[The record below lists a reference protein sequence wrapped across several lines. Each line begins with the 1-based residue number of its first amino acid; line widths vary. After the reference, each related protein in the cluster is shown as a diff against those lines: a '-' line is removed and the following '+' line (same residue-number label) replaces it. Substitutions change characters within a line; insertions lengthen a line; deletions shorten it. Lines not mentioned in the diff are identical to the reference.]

1 MLTIFTPAYNR
12 RNELQRLYASLVA
25 QTNQDFEWLVIDD
38 GSVDDTVSVMEGF
51 MRESKIRIRFF
62 SQENGGKMRAHNRG
76 VERAEGELFVCI
88 DSDDWLEPHA
98 VSQILQDAPLIEDD
112 NVAGM
117 MYLCL
122 QGETN
127 EVIGTVFP
135 WDHQY
140 CSYFDVYHQHHVTG
154 DKTIV
159 YKTSVMREFL
169 FPEIDGEKFVPEA
182 LIYNRIS
189 EKYVLLCVNVPA
201 ARKEY
206 LEDGYT
212 NNYFNLCKKNPKA
225 QILYYKEL
233 YRKERTLYNV
243 AAYNLY
249 CIYGKVRFKDM
260 VRNHPIR
267 FWSFVMYLPAY
278 VKYLLKERHA

>member
-1 MLTIFTPAYNR
+1 MLTIFTPTYNR
-12 RNELQRLYASLVA
+12 SHELKRLYASLVA
-25 QTNQDFEWLVIDD
+25 QTNQDFEWLVVDD
-38 GSVDDTVSVMEGF
+38 GSSDDTVSVMEGF

-88 DSDDWLEPHA
+88 DSDDWLEREA
-98 VSQILQDAPLIEDD
+98 VSQILQDASFVESKDVGGI
-112 NVAGM
+112 
-117 MYLCL
+117 MYLCTDG
-122 QGETN
+122 QTGN
-127 EVIGTVFP
+127 VIGTNFP
-135 WDHQY
+135 WDKQL
-140 CSYFDVYHQHHVTG
+140 CTYFDVYHKHGVTG

-159 YKTSVMREFL
+159 YKTSVMRAFP
-169 FPEIDGEKFVPEA
+169 FPEIEGEKFVPEA
-182 LIYNRIS
+182 LVYNRIS
-189 EKYVLLCVNVPA
+189 EQYQLLCVNVPVK
-201 ARKEY
+201 RVEY
-206 LEDGYT
+206 LADGYS
-212 NNYFNLCKKNPKA
+212 NNYFNLCRKNPRA

-260 VRNHPIR
+260 VRNHPSR